1 MTKVVLGATKGSID
15 GNEFDIADN
24 VLQVVKDY
32 ERRVAEVNVYAN
44 QKVAEIEK
52 ETLKKRAELK
62 AELVKTLT
70 GFMND

>member
-44 QKVAEIEK
+44 QKAAEIKE